1 MKNFTQLTL
10 TLSTVIFLSAC
21 GGPNMPAPSQNT
33 ALNSISSSSASK
45 KDGFMQSSLETWL
58 KDDWTPSVEKDKDI
72 RKKYM
77 KEEKGETVSK
87 SDTVESTSESTSST
101 TAQETTYVEDT
112 DRNFTLQE
120 YVDKTGAYIKAH
132 EGEHK
137 ASNVKKL
144 NSMPV
149 IGE

>member
-10 TLSTVIFLSAC
+10 TISTVIFLSAC
-21 GGPNMPAPSQNT
+21 GGSSMPAPSQNT
-33 ALNSISSSSASK
+33 ALNSVSSSSATK
-45 KDGFMQSSLETWL
+45 KAGLMQTSLDNWL
-58 KDDWTPSVEKDKDI
+58 KDDWTPSVEKDENI

-77 KEEKGETVSK
+77 KEQKGTTVSK
-87 SDTVESTSESTSST
+87 SDTVENSTSTTKQES
-101 TAQETTYVEDT
+101 TYVEDT
-112 DRNFTLQE
+112 DRDFTLQE

-144 NSMPV
+144 NTLPV
-149 IGE
+149 IGK

>member
-10 TLSTVIFLSAC
+10 TISTVIFLSAC
-21 GGPNMPAPSQNT
+21 GASNMPAPSQNT
-33 ALNSISSSSASK
+33 ALNSVSSSSATK
-45 KDGFMQSSLETWL
+45 KAGLMQTSLDNWL
-58 KDDWTPSVEKDKDI
+58 RDDWTPSVEKDKNI

-77 KEEKGETVSK
+77 KEQKGTTVSK
-87 SDTVESTSESTSST
+87 SDTAENSTSTTEQES
-101 TAQETTYVEDT
+101 TYVEDT
-112 DRNFTLQE
+112 DRDFTLQE

-144 NSMPV
+144 NTLPV
-149 IGE
+149 IGK